1 MCLRSS
7 STSASLLKEH
17 AGSLDFQTI
26 CFHFKPCWLANT
38 YFSISFRTSLFDF
51 LFLNSNLI
59 VVNVNLPREDN
70 KTRLAFL
77 SAVLEQQSCYEKP
90 TLKAFLRVLL
100 WRGEGGGCR
109 KDDEDLAEMRGFIC
123 TAELHL
129 VILIAYRR
137 FFWMEGMDSVF
148 SWGQCTTLFGMS
160 QKIPLLFSCLHTLP
174 YLYWED
180 SLFSSVNHSDV
191 ARLKVV
197 WEIKD
202 KSKNCHISLKGE
214 KVGQQIGSMAVEKLI
229 WPMGHP
235 FFSGLCRR
243 AGNQVEEFMSCP
255 NYPFPANFYWYFSVL
270 WLEVIV
276 SHDGSGI
283 GTYDILC
290 DGSSLL
296 LYCSRA
302 YNLEC
307 EWDVWVFFQL
317 VRREQGLG
325 FFTASVKNCHLPQLK
340 DILIASWS
348 VTYMV
353 GPVAWIQT

>member
-1 MCLRSS
+1 MLTCQEKIKPDLHSCPV
-7 STSASLLKEH
+7 LK
-17 AGSLDFQTI
+17 
-26 CFHFKPCWLANT
+26 
-38 YFSISFRTSLFDF
+38 
-51 LFLNSNLI
+51 
-59 VVNVNLPREDN
+59 
-70 KTRLAFL
+70 
-77 SAVLEQQSCYEKP
+77 QQACYEKP
-90 TLKAFLRVLL
+90 TLKALLRVLL
-100 WRGEGGGCR
+100 WRGEGGGCQR
-109 KDDEDLAEMRGFIC
+109 EDEDLAEMRGFIC

-148 SWGQCTTLFGMS
+148 SWGQCTTLSGMS
-160 QKIPLLFSCLHTLP
+160 QKIPLPFSCLHTLP

-197 WEIKD
+197 WERKAE
-202 KSKNCHISLKGE
+202 SKNCHISLKGE
-214 KVGQQIGSMAVEKLI
+214 KVGQQIGSTAAEKLI

-243 AGNQVEEFMSCP
+243 AGKQVEEFMSCP

-276 SHDGSGI
+276 SHDRSGI
-283 GTYDILC
+283 GTYRVIIC
-290 DGSSLL
+290 VMGVVCCCIAAERIIWSVSGMFGG
-296 LYCSRA
+296 
-302 YNLEC
+302 
-307 EWDVWVFFQL
+307 FFQL
-317 VRREQGLG
+317 VGREQGLG
-325 FFTASVKNCHLPQLK
+325 FFTASVKNCHLPKLK

-348 VTYMV
+348 LTYMV